1 MTPRSCRN
9 PAGTLVGWLV
19 NNFNDGL
26 AWVVLPVLLVDH
38 GVSVADVGYIKALYP
53 FMWAA
58 GMIGTGRHQPAGR
71 PGSRLHPDRDRSVPR
86 SRYRETYDD
95 LRFALRRR

>member
-1 MTPRSCRN
+1 
-9 PAGTLVGWLV
+9 
-19 NNFNDGL
+19 
-26 AWVVLPVLLVDH
+26 
-38 GVSVADVGYIKALYP
+38 
-53 FMWAA
+53 MWAA